1 MGGELSSEDKRRK
14 EKKEKGWLVL
24 LELLGLAGLSFTAT
38 ATVTTGFVVEGVEL
52 TL

>member
-1 MGGELSSEDKRRK
+1 MGGALSGEKKK
-14 EKKEKGWLVL
+14 EKKRRRVGVL

-38 ATVTTGFVVEGVEL
+38 ATATAGFVVEGVEL